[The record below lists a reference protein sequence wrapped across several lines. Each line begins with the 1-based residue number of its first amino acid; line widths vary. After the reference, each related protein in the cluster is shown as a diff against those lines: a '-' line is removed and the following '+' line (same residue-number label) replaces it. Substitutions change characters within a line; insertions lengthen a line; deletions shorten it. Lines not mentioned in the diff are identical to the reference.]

1 MAMKNKKSQLPSP
14 FAAETR
20 DQRFEGT
27 FEVLVPVPN
36 RNKPVKAAD
45 QFDTLAKAQ
54 AWMHTPDG
62 EEAIEKILKEAGA

>member
-1 MAMKNKKSQLPSP
+1 MAMKKKSQLPAP

-45 QFDTLAKAQ
+45 QFVTLEKAQ

-62 EEAIEKILKEAGA
+62 EETIEKILKEAGV

>member
-1 MAMKNKKSQLPSP
+1 MAMKKKNQLPAP

-36 RNKPVKAAD
+36 RNKPMKAAD
-45 QFDTLAKAQ
+45 QFATLEKAQ

-62 EEAIEKILKEAGA
+62 IDTIEKILKEAGV